1 MQKSRSINQGRI
13 NMEKIIS
20 NQGTKAYSPTPDDEV
35 QITRRIQGIDVYYGI
50 VKKDKLSILDR
61 IKKFLKIADEW
72 IDYTYVRGIVPS
84 PMPDMLTYMETQVD
98 IDVMIY
104 AEKKYDIHKTLW
116 NTVKSLSKNHIQDAF
131 IIYGR
136 VYGTAWHMGE
146 ECNSKNVNFAGTDI
160 FEHKN
165 FVAPD
170 AVALIFDHVLE
181 LPHIEILHT
190 GEWSE
195 EVQDECSKNIIENDK
210 NIINLGVVIKHV
222 SGDREKITMY

>member
-1 MQKSRSINQGRI
+1 
-13 NMEKIIS
+13 MERIIS
-20 NQGTKAYSPTPDDEV
+20 NEGTKAYSPTPDDEV

-50 VKKDKLSILDR
+50 IKKDKLSILDR

-84 PMPDMLTYMETQVD
+84 SMPDIVTYIETQVD
-98 IDVMIY
+98 IDVMRY

-136 VYGTAWHMGE
+136 VYGTAWHMNE
-146 ECNSKNVNFAGTDI
+146 ECNSKNVWFAGTDI

-170 AVALIFDHVLE
+170 AVVLIFDHVLE

-210 NIINLGVVIKHV
+210 NIINLGVIIKHV
-222 SGDREKITMY
+222 SGDREKITMYQHNS